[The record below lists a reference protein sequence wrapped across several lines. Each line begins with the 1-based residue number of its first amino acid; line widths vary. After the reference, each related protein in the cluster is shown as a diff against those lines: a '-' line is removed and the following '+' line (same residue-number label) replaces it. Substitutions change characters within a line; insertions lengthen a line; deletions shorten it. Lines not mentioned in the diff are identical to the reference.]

1 MAESATNMF
10 IHTNCYLQ
18 VNDLNFA
25 ESAMCNVLQVS
36 RQELT
41 SETPKNGLLLYY
53 FNQREL

>member
-1 MAESATNMF
+1 MAESATNIF

-36 RQELT
+36 RQDIT
-41 SETPKNGLLLYY
+41 TETPKNGLLLYY
-53 FNQREL
+53 FSKREL